1 MTKRAI
7 LLEAL
12 ASTPPDVVRLVRG
25 LDETAAVQQTDG
37 GWSCYDVVAHL
48 AHSEPLYLTRLQ
60 RILAEN
66 EPVLADPH
74 PNGVVRD
81 PDRPIAAVAD
91 CFWNVRRVTLDWL
104 REIIAADWQRPAIH
118 ETHGR
123 TTLRFLVQNLVA
135 HDIEHTSQLA
145 LILGHLRA
153 KQRADDKALSR
164 RREDASV
171 PEVGP

>member
-37 GWSCYDVVAHL
+37 GWSCYDIVAHL
-48 AHSEPLYLTRLQ
+48 AHSEPLHLARLQ
-60 RILAEN
+60 RILAED
-66 EPVLADPH
+66 EPLLPPLH
-74 PNGVVRD
+74 PNELIRD
-81 PDRPIAAVAD
+81 GAWSIAALAH
-91 CFWNVRRVTLDWL
+91 CFRDARKVTLEWL
-104 REIIAADWQRPAIH
+104 HEIGPADWQRPAIH

-153 KQRADDKALSR
+153 KRRADDEALSQ
-164 RREDASV
+164 RREDAGA
-171 PEVGP
+171 PEVGL